1 MPSLPERER
10 LAATA
15 ARPAV
20 EIRRS
25 ARRRKTVSARR
36 EGEGILLM
44 VPASV
49 SRAEALEHLDRLLPR
64 LRRSGPAGVAPDDA
78 ALAARARAVAQA
90 HLGPEVSPRSIRW
103 VTNQNTRWGST
114 TPARGSIR
122 ISHRLRGVPG
132 YVLDYVIHHELC
144 HLLEASHN
152 ARFRRL
158 EARYPQ
164 MERARAFLEGM
175 LHQSGAGPGAE
186 PDQES
191 LGSSG
196 SCGSSSPPSS

>member
-1 MPSLPERER
+1 MPSLPTREL

-36 EGEGILLM
+36 EGSGVVLM

-49 SRAEALEHLDRLLPR
+49 GRAEALEHLERLLPR
-64 LRRSGPAGVAPDDA
+64 LRVAGSPGRGPGTDA
-78 ALAARARAVAQA
+78 ELAERARAVAEA
-90 HLGPEVSPRSIRW
+90 HLGPEVRPRSIRW
-103 VTNQNTRWGST
+103 VTNQNTRWGSA

-122 ISHRLRGVPG
+122 ITHRLRGAPG

-144 HLLEASHN
+144 HLLEGSHN

-158 EARYPQ
+158 EARYPHI
-164 MERARAFLEGM
+164 ERARAFLEGM
-175 LHQSGAGPGAE
+175 VHQSGLGPAE
-186 PDQES
+186 PGQES
-191 LGSSG
+191 LGS
-196 SCGSSSPPSS
+196 CEPSP